1 LKALK
6 FTLFSIVFILQ
17 SGLSG
22 FSQTKVTGTVYRED
36 DGSTIPFANV
46 FFTGTGIGTTTDI
59 DGNYEITSKSKFD
72 SLTVSVIGY
81 RKNTQKVKPGTT
93 QTINFTMSIDN
104 TRLSEV
110 VIKAGE
116 NPAFAILRKAIQNRE
131 YNDPDYANTY
141 FYQAYN
147 KIQFDLN
154 NIPEKFKTTIFLKP
168 YRFVWR
174 YLDSTEDGREYLP
187 MLLAE
192 TFSEVYHRRSP
203 KAKREYVLGNKISG
217 IENEGISELL
227 NDQGLNPNIYEDFVI
242 IFNKSFPGILNP
254 NLNRYYRYYL
264 EDTLFRKNN
273 NEYYRIS
280 FMPKVSGDIAFSGEM
295 LIERESYG
303 IAEID
308 LQFSESANINFVR
321 FFKIFRQFEKFENE
335 RWFNTESKVFAD
347 FTVFDSAKKM
357 IGFFGRKSTIY
368 QNIKVNVEIDPV
380 KFEPIDNII
389 MTDQSL
395 KQEDTFW
402 EKIRPEP
409 LNKQEQGIY
418 NMIDTINNTQKFKNI
433 KNAFFM
439 FSSGY
444 FRYKGFDFGD
454 LFSMY
459 SQNNVEGH
467 RVKIALKTNRNLT
480 PRLRAQSYIA
490 YGMNDQRPKFFL
502 NAMYFTKSHVRPR
515 HNVGLYYKRDI
526 EQISLSNN
534 ALPIDNLGSWLF
546 RTAPF
551 NRLTFV
557 NDARV
562 YYEHNWF
569 MGFVTR
575 LGVGHR
581 IMTPQGDFS
590 FDRLLPDGS
599 IQRDRD
605 VNIAEIRFN
614 TRFAFREKSISG
626 DFNRRVFTSKYP
638 SLATEVLVGVKDI
651 LGSDF
656 SYQKI
661 TAKIDHRL
669 RINPYGYIDYS
680 LEGGQIFGNV
690 PYTLLEVHRGNQTL
704 INDEISFNMMNFF
717 EFISDRYFSVMAEYH
732 TRGYILNR
740 IPLIKKLKLREFFVG
755 KALYGGLSDMN
766 NQKPYIFPQGSQ
778 ILSVPYYEA
787 GFGLENIFKICR
799 IDFLWRLSYLDQP
812 NVQRFAIKGSVY
824 LSL

>member
-1 LKALK
+1 MKASVKILV
-6 FTLFSIVFILQ
+6 FFSLIFNTIA
-17 SGLSG
+17 S
-22 FSQTKVTGTVYRED
+22 FSQTKVTGTVYREE

-46 FFTGTGIGTTTDI
+46 YFTGTGIGTTTDI
-59 DGNYEITSKSKFD
+59 DGKFEITTKSKFD

-81 RKNTQKVKPGTT
+81 KKNTQKIKVGVS
-93 QTINFTMSIDN
+93 QEINFVMQPDN
-104 TRLSEV
+104 ARLAEV

-116 NPAFAILRKAIQNRE
+116 NPAFAILRKVIKNRE

-141 FYQAYN
+141 FYESYN

-154 NIPEKFKTTIFLKP
+154 NIPERFKKSVFLKP
-168 YRFVWR
+168 YNFVWR
-174 YLDSTEDGREYLP
+174 YLDSTDDGREYLP
-187 MLLAE
+187 IVLAE
-192 TFSEVYHRRSP
+192 TFSEVYFRKNP
-203 KAKREYVLGNKISG
+203 KAKREYIIGNRISG
-217 IENEGISELL
+217 INNEGISELL

-242 IFNKSFPGILNP
+242 IFNKSFPGILNS

-264 EDTLFRKNN
+264 EDTLLKKNG

-280 FMPKVSGDIAFSGEM
+280 FLPKVSGDIAFSGEM
-295 LIERESYG
+295 LIDRQSYG
-303 IAEID
+303 VAEID
-308 LQFSESANINFVR
+308 LQFSEDANINFVR
-321 FFKIFRQFEKFENE
+321 FFKIYRRFEKFENE
-335 RWFNTESKVFAD
+335 RWFNTESRVFAD
-347 FTVFDSAKKM
+347 FTLFDNAKKM

-368 QNIKVNVEIDPV
+368 QNIKVNINIPDE
-380 KFEPIDNII
+380 KFEPVDNII
-389 MTDQSL
+389 MNESALNRD
-395 KQEDTFW
+395 EIFW
-402 EKIRPEP
+402 EKIRPLP
-409 LNKQEQGIY
+409 LNNQELGIY
-418 NMIDTINNTQKFKNI
+418 KMIDTLDNTQKFKNI

-454 LFSMY
+454 LYSMY
-459 SQNNVEGH
+459 SRNDVEGH
-467 RVKIALKTNRNLT
+467 RIKFALRTNRNLT
-480 PRLRAQSYIA
+480 PRLRAQTYFA
-490 YGMNDQRPKFFL
+490 YGLNDERFKFFL
-502 NAMYFTKSHVRPR
+502 NAIYFTKSHVRPR
-515 HNVGLYYKRDI
+515 HNVGVYFKRDI

-534 ALPIDNLGSWLF
+534 ALPIDNIGSWLF

-557 NDARV
+557 NDVRLF
-562 YYEHNWF
+562 YEHNWF

-575 LGVGHR
+575 MGVGHR
-581 IMTPQGDFS
+581 IITPQGEFN
-590 FDRLLPDGS
+590 FEKLNPDGTL
-599 IQRDRD
+599 QRVDN
-605 VNIAEIRFN
+605 VNIAELRFN
-614 TRFAFREKSISG
+614 SRFAFREKTISG

-638 SLATEVLVGVKDI
+638 SLATEVLVGVPNI
-651 LGSDF
+651 LKSEF
-656 SYQKI
+656 NYQKI

-680 LEGGQIFGNV
+680 LEGGKIFGNV

-704 INDEISFNMMNFF
+704 INDEIAFNMMNFF
-717 EFISDRYFSVMAEYH
+717 EFISDQYFSAMVEYH

-755 KALYGGLSDMN
+755 KALYGGLSDLN
-766 NQKPYIFPQGSQ
+766 NQRPYIFPQGSQ
-778 ILSVPYYEA
+778 VLSVPYYEA